1 MIAQLSPRIPRGRPS
16 ASIVGVRC
24 AGYLATYSGPVETP
38 HTSCSEKPS
47 PAART
52 KMRTERLLTLGL
64 RMFSVMSAI
73 ARAYART
80 TDRVSSQSHRG
91 SAQSPGAT
99 GGPATATS
107 SAASAGSRRER
118 PFPPSAHLRC
128 PRDRQTI
135 PGGAVH
141 EPPEDLREALIANG
155 TALEA

>member
-1 MIAQLSPRIPRGRPS
+1 MMAQLSPRTPRGSP
-16 ASIVGVRC
+16 AVSIVGVRW
-24 AGYLATYSGPVETP
+24 AGYFAMYSGPVDTP
-38 HTSCSEKPS
+38 HTSCSSKS
-47 PAART
+47 RPAART

-91 SAQSPGAT
+91 SAQSPGAA
-99 GGPATATS
+99 GGAATATS
-107 SAASAGSRRER
+107 SAASAGSRREH
-118 PFPPSAHLRC
+118 PSPPRAHLRC